1 LPELPFNKKM
11 ILDLYI
17 IFYGTFDERTTKHIS
32 KYKRI
37 GYSMQEKK
45 LFAAISSSLVVS
57 IMIFV
62 IIGTATVMFAS
73 AQQQPTNATGTA
85 EHTEGEAGG
94 TTVRDSTAVLLAG
107 QTIPGGSFI
116 HLYDST
122 PDAIATGHVA
132 AKIPC
137 DENSN
142 ATLTI
147 LTGSAPNLQPAELE
161 LLPELSTPG
170 GLCLYHA
177 DLASEQGG
185 NLTTDIAIQNPGEDD
200 VELPA
205 TSTVVI
211 GVNKVFPGA
220 AEEHESVGAATAGN
234 STQ

>member
-1 LPELPFNKKM
+1 
-11 ILDLYI
+11 
-17 IFYGTFDERTTKHIS
+17 
-32 KYKRI
+32 
-37 GYSMQEKK
+37 MQEKK
-45 LFAAISSSLVVS
+45 LFAAIISAFVVS
-57 IMIFV
+57 MMMFV
-62 IIGTATVMFAS
+62 TIGTTTTMMFAS

-94 TTVRDSTAVLLAG
+94 TEVRDSTAILLAG

-137 DENSN
+137 NEDSN

-147 LTGSAPNLQPAELE
+147 LTGSAPNLQPTELE

-170 GLCLYHA
+170 DLCLYHA

-185 NLTTDIAIQNPGEDD
+185 NMTTDIAIKNVGEED

-211 GVNKVFPGA
+211 GVNKVLPGA
-220 AEEHESVGAATAGN
+220 AEEHEEEKQQQQGIQHNRNTYLTSE
-234 STQ
+234 

>member
-1 LPELPFNKKM
+1 M
-11 ILDLYI
+11 GCI
-17 IFYGTFDERTTKHIS
+17 
-32 KYKRI
+32 
-37 GYSMQEKK
+37 MQERK
-45 LFAAISSSLVVS
+45 LLASIFSALVVS
-57 IMIFV
+57 MMVFV
-62 IIGTATVMFAS
+62 TIGTTTVTIAS
-73 AQQQPTNATGTA
+73 AQPTNVTGTA
-85 EHTEGEAGG
+85 EHAEGEAGG
-94 TTVRDSTAVLLAG
+94 TAVRDSTAILLAG

-147 LTGSAPNLQPAELE
+147 LTGSAPNVQPTELE

-170 GLCLYHA
+170 ELCLYHA

-185 NLTTDIAIQNPGEDD
+185 NLTTDIAIQNAGEED

-211 GVNKVFPGA
+211 GVNKVLPGA
-220 AEEHESVGAATAGN
+220 AEEHEAEAAATAGN

>member
-1 LPELPFNKKM
+1 
-11 ILDLYI
+11 
-17 IFYGTFDERTTKHIS
+17 
-32 KYKRI
+32 
-37 GYSMQEKK
+37 MQENK
-45 LFAAISSSLVVS
+45 LLATTISALVVTM
-57 IMIFV
+57 MIFAT
-62 IIGTATVMFAS
+62 IGTTISMFAS
-73 AQQQPTNATGTA
+73 AQPTNVTGTA
-85 EHTEGEAGG
+85 EHAEGEAGG
-94 TTVRDSTAVLLAG
+94 TAVRDSTAILLAG

-147 LTGSAPNLQPAELE
+147 LTGSAPNVQPTELE

-170 GLCLYHA
+170 ELCLYHA

-185 NLTTDIAIQNPGEDD
+185 NLTTDIAIQNAGEED

-211 GVNKVFPGA
+211 GVNKVLPGA
-220 AEEHESVGAATAGN
+220 AEEHEAEAAATAGN

>member
-1 LPELPFNKKM
+1 M
-11 ILDLYI
+11 YSDSRS
-17 IFYGTFDERTTKHIS
+17 TFDERTTKLIS
-32 KYKRI
+32 NLI
-37 GYSMQEKK
+37 GVPVMQEKK
-45 LFAAISSSLVVS
+45 LFAAMFSALVVS
-57 IMIFV
+57 MMIFV
-62 IIGTATVMFAS
+62 TIGSATVMFAS
-73 AQQQPTNATGTA
+73 AQQQSTNATGTA

-94 TTVRDSTAVLLAG
+94 TTVRDSTAILLAG
-107 QTIPGGSFI
+107 ETIPAGSFI

-137 DENSN
+137 NEDSN

-161 LLPELSTPG
+161 LLPELSTAG
-170 GLCLYHA
+170 ELCLYHA

-185 NLTTDIAIQNPGEDD
+185 NMTTDIAIQNAGEED

-211 GVNKVFPGA
+211 GVNKVLPGA
-220 AEEHESVGAATAGN
+220 AEDHETEEAATTAGN

>member
-1 LPELPFNKKM
+1 
-11 ILDLYI
+11 
-17 IFYGTFDERTTKHIS
+17 
-32 KYKRI
+32 
-37 GYSMQEKK
+37 MQENK
-45 LFAAISSSLVVS
+45 LLATTISALVVTM
-57 IMIFV
+57 MIFV
-62 IIGTATVMFAS
+62 TIGTTTSMFA
-73 AQQQPTNATGTA
+73 AAQQPTNATDTAA
-85 EHTEGEAGG
+85 EHTEAGG
-94 TTVRDSTAVLLAG
+94 TEVRDSTAILLAG

-147 LTGSAPNLQPAELE
+147 LTGSAPNLQPTELE
-161 LLPELSTPG
+161 PLPEPLSTPG
-170 GLCLYHA
+170 ELCLYHA
-177 DLASEQGG
+177 DLSSEQGG
-185 NLTTDIAIQNPGEDD
+185 NMTTDIAIQNPGDED

-211 GVNKVFPGA
+211 GVNKVLPGA
-220 AEEHESVGAATAGN
+220 AEEHQEAGGATTAGN

>member
-1 LPELPFNKKM
+1 M

-17 IFYGTFDERTTKHIS
+17 IFLVHSTNVLQNILVSIKEQAAVCK
-32 KYKRI
+32 
-37 GYSMQEKK
+37 EKK

-132 AKIPC
+132 AKVPC

>member
-1 LPELPFNKKM
+1 
-11 ILDLYI
+11 
-17 IFYGTFDERTTKHIS
+17 
-32 KYKRI
+32 
-37 GYSMQEKK
+37 MQEKK
-45 LFAAISSSLVVS
+45 LFGTIFSALVVFL
-57 IMIFV
+57 MTFV
-62 IIGTATVMFAS
+62 TIGTSSVFFAS
-73 AQQQPTNATGTA
+73 AQQPTNTTGTTT

-94 TTVRDSTAVLLAG
+94 TTVRDSTAILLAG
-107 QTIPGGSFI
+107 ETIPGGSFI

-137 DENSN
+137 NEDSN

-147 LTGSAPNLQPAELE
+147 LTGAAPNLQPTELE
-161 LLPELSTPG
+161 LVPELSTPG
-170 GLCLYHA
+170 ELCLYHA

-185 NLTTDIAIQNPGEDD
+185 NMTTDIAIQNPGEED

-211 GVNKVFPGA
+211 GVNKVLPGA
-220 AEEHESVGAATAGN
+220 TGEHHETEEAVATAGN

>member
-1 LPELPFNKKM
+1 
-11 ILDLYI
+11 
-17 IFYGTFDERTTKHIS
+17 
-32 KYKRI
+32 
-37 GYSMQEKK
+37 MQENK
-45 LFAAISSSLVVS
+45 LLATTISALVVTVMIFATIGTTTSMFAA
-57 IMIFV
+57 
-62 IIGTATVMFAS
+62 A
-73 AQQQPTNATGTA
+73 QQPTNTTGTA
-85 EHTEGEAGG
+85 AGG
-94 TTVRDSTAVLLAG
+94 TEVRDSTAILLAG

-122 PDAIATGHVA
+122 PDAIATGHIA

-147 LTGSAPNLQPAELE
+147 LTGSAPNLQPVELE
-161 LLPELSTPG
+161 PLPELSTPG
-170 GLCLYHA
+170 ELCLYHA

-185 NLTTDIAIQNPGEDD
+185 NMTTDIAIQNAGDED

-211 GVNKVFPGA
+211 GVNKVLPGA
-220 AEEHESVGAATAGN
+220 AEKHQEAGGAATAGN

>member
-1 LPELPFNKKM
+1 MDCF
-11 ILDLYI
+11 
-17 IFYGTFDERTTKHIS
+17 
-32 KYKRI
+32 
-37 GYSMQEKK
+37 MQEKK
-45 LFAAISSSLVVS
+45 LFAAIISAFVVT
-57 IMIFV
+57 MMVFV
-62 IIGTATVMFAS
+62 TIGTITMMFAS
-73 AQQQPTNATGTA
+73 AQQPTNATGTA

-94 TTVRDSTAVLLAG
+94 TEVRDSTAILLAG

-147 LTGSAPNLQPAELE
+147 LTGSAPNLQPTELE
-161 LLPELSTPG
+161 PLPDLSIPG
-170 GLCLYHA
+170 DLCLYHA

-185 NLTTDIAIQNPGEDD
+185 NMTTDIAIQNAGEDD

-211 GVNKVFPGA
+211 GVNKVLPGA
-220 AEEHESVGAATAGN
+220 AEEHEAEEATTAGN

>member
-1 LPELPFNKKM
+1 MDCF
-11 ILDLYI
+11 
-17 IFYGTFDERTTKHIS
+17 
-32 KYKRI
+32 
-37 GYSMQEKK
+37 MQEKK
-45 LFAAISSSLVVS
+45 LFAAIISAFVVT
-57 IMIFV
+57 MMVFV
-62 IIGTATVMFAS
+62 NIGTTTMMFAS
-73 AQQQPTNATGTA
+73 AQQPTNATGTA

-94 TTVRDSTAVLLAG
+94 TEVRDSTAILLAG

-147 LTGSAPNLQPAELE
+147 LTGSAPNLQPTELE

-170 GLCLYHA
+170 DLCLYHA

-185 NLTTDIAIQNPGEDD
+185 NMTTDIAIQNGGEED

-205 TSTVVI
+205 TSTSSDRCQQSI
-211 GVNKVFPGA
+211 AWCSSIWQKKQQQQGIQHNR
-220 AEEHESVGAATAGN
+220 N
-234 STQ
+234 M

>member
-1 LPELPFNKKM
+1 M
-11 ILDLYI
+11 QYI
-17 IFYGTFDERTTKHIS
+17 HFDNIYCCSTFVECTTKLNS
-32 KYKRI
+32 KYTRT
-37 GYSMQEKK
+37 GCSMQEKK
-45 LFAAISSSLVVS
+45 LFATIFSVLVVS
-57 IMIFV
+57 MMIFV
-62 IIGTATVMFAS
+62 TIGTATVMFAS

-85 EHTEGEAGG
+85 AEHTEGEAGG
-94 TTVRDSTAVLLAG
+94 ATVRDSTAVLLAG
-107 QTIPGGSFI
+107 ETIPGGSFI

-137 DENSN
+137 DDNSN

-177 DLASEQGG
+177 DLVSEQGG
-185 NLTTDIAIQNPGEDD
+185 NMTTDIAIQNPGEDD

-211 GVNKVFPGA
+211 GVNNVLPGA
-220 AEEHESVGAATAGN
+220 AEEHESEEVAIAGN

>member
-1 LPELPFNKKM
+1 
-11 ILDLYI
+11 
-17 IFYGTFDERTTKHIS
+17 
-32 KYKRI
+32 
-37 GYSMQEKK
+37 MQEKK
-45 LFAAISSSLVVS
+45 PFGTIFSALIVSLMTFVTIGASTAIV
-57 IMIFV
+57 
-62 IIGTATVMFAS
+62 TS
-73 AQQQPTNATGTA
+73 AQQTTTNTTGTAA
-85 EHTEGEAGG
+85 EHTEGEAGA
-94 TTVRDSTAVLLAG
+94 TAVRDSTAILLAG
-107 QTIPGGSFI
+107 ETIPGGSFI

-137 DENSN
+137 NEDSN

-147 LTGSAPNLQPAELE
+147 LTGSAPNLQPTELE

-170 GLCLYHA
+170 ELCLYHA

-185 NLTTDIAIQNPGEDD
+185 NMTTDIAIQNAGEED

-211 GVNKVFPGA
+211 GVNKVLPGT
-220 AEEHESVGAATAGN
+220 AEEHQETEEAATTAGN

>member
-1 LPELPFNKKM
+1 
-11 ILDLYI
+11 
-17 IFYGTFDERTTKHIS
+17 
-32 KYKRI
+32 
-37 GYSMQEKK
+37 MQENK
-45 LFAAISSSLVVS
+45 LLATTISALVVTMMIFATIGTTTSMFAA
-57 IMIFV
+57 
-62 IIGTATVMFAS
+62 A
-73 AQQQPTNATGTA
+73 QQPTNVTGTAA
-85 EHTEGEAGG
+85 EHTEAGG
-94 TTVRDSTAVLLAG
+94 TEVRDSTAILLAG

-147 LTGSAPNLQPAELE
+147 LTGSAPNLQPKELE
-161 LLPELSTPG
+161 LVPELSTAG
-170 GLCLYHA
+170 ELCLYHA

-185 NLTTDIAIQNPGEDD
+185 NMTTDIAIQNGGDEE
-200 VELPA
+200 VEFPA

-211 GVNKVFPGA
+211 GVNKVLPGA
-220 AEEHESVGAATAGN
+220 AEEHQEAGGATTAGN

>member
-1 LPELPFNKKM
+1 MDCF
-11 ILDLYI
+11 
-17 IFYGTFDERTTKHIS
+17 
-32 KYKRI
+32 
-37 GYSMQEKK
+37 MQEKK
-45 LFAAISSSLVVS
+45 LFAAIISAFVVT
-57 IMIFV
+57 MMVFV
-62 IIGTATVMFAS
+62 TIGTTTMMFAS
-73 AQQQPTNATGTA
+73 AQQPTNATGTA

-94 TTVRDSTAVLLAG
+94 TEVRDSATILLAG

-161 LLPELSTPG
+161 LLEPLSTPG
-170 GLCLYHA
+170 DLCLYHA

-185 NLTTDIAIQNPGEDD
+185 NMTTDIAIQNGGEED

-211 GVNKVFPGA
+211 GVNKVLPGA
-220 AEEHESVGAATAGN
+220 AEEHEAEEAATAGN

>member
-1 LPELPFNKKM
+1 MGCF
-11 ILDLYI
+11 
-17 IFYGTFDERTTKHIS
+17 
-32 KYKRI
+32 
-37 GYSMQEKK
+37 MQEKK
-45 LFAAISSSLVVS
+45 LFAAIISAFVVT
-57 IMIFV
+57 MMVFV
-62 IIGTATVMFAS
+62 TIGTTTMMFAS
-73 AQQQPTNATGTA
+73 AQQPTNATGTA

-94 TTVRDSTAVLLAG
+94 TEVRDSATILLAG

-161 LLPELSTPG
+161 LLEPLSTPG
-170 GLCLYHA
+170 DLCLYHA

-185 NLTTDIAIQNPGEDD
+185 NMTTDIAIQNGGEED

-211 GVNKVFPGA
+211 GVNKVLPGA
-220 AEEHESVGAATAGN
+220 AEEHEAEEAATAGN

>member
-1 LPELPFNKKM
+1 
-11 ILDLYI
+11 
-17 IFYGTFDERTTKHIS
+17 
-32 KYKRI
+32 
-37 GYSMQEKK
+37 MQENK
-45 LFAAISSSLVVS
+45 LLAITISALVVTM
-57 IMIFV
+57 MIFAT
-62 IIGTATVMFAS
+62 IGTTTSAS
-73 AQQQPTNATGTA
+73 AQSTNVTGTAA

-94 TTVRDSTAVLLAG
+94 TEVRDSTAILLAG

-122 PDAIATGHVA
+122 PDAIALGHVA

-137 DENSN
+137 NEDSN

-147 LTGSAPNLQPAELE
+147 LTGSAPNLQPTELE

-170 GLCLYHA
+170 ELCLYHA

-185 NLTTDIAIQNPGEDD
+185 NMTTDIAIQNAGDED

-211 GVNKVFPGA
+211 GVNKVLPGA
-220 AEEHESVGAATAGN
+220 AEEHHEEEAATAGN

>member
-1 LPELPFNKKM
+1 
-11 ILDLYI
+11 
-17 IFYGTFDERTTKHIS
+17 
-32 KYKRI
+32 
-37 GYSMQEKK
+37 MQENK
-45 LFAAISSSLVVS
+45 LLVTTISALVVTMMIFATIGTTPSMFAA
-57 IMIFV
+57 
-62 IIGTATVMFAS
+62 A
-73 AQQQPTNATGTA
+73 QQPTNATGTAA

-94 TTVRDSTAVLLAG
+94 TEVRDSTAILLAG

-137 DENSN
+137 DDNSN

-147 LTGSAPNLQPAELE
+147 LTGQAPNVQPKELE
-161 LLPELSTPG
+161 LVPELSTAG
-170 GLCLYHA
+170 ELCLYHA
-177 DLASEQGG
+177 DLATEAGG
-185 NLTTDIAIQNPGEDD
+185 NLTTDIAIQNAGDED

-211 GVNKVFPGA
+211 GVNKVLPGA
-220 AEEHESVGAATAGN
+220 AEAHAAGN